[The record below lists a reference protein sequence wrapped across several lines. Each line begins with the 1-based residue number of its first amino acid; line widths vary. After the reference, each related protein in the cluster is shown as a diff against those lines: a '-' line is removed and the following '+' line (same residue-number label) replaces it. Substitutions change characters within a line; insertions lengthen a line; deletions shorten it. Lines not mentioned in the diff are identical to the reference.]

1 MYMTVV
7 CSGTKVPGETK
18 REETVCAVSFFVPV
32 NCFPD
37 VDCCEMK
44 QVFGSVTP

>member
-18 REETVCAVSFFVPV
+18 REETVCVPSLFL
-32 NCFPD
+32 CL
-37 VDCCEMK
+37 
-44 QVFGSVTP
+44 